1 MLVFLRVYACV
12 YVPYMAMHA
21 LRVAVGIGGL
31 RLESIFERVAHQ
43 PALAGGMCAL
53 HTKFVRILTK
63 ISNTLLHDYSTVSV
77 TPPPSQ
83 EFLTLCFFSDPVQT
97 PISLDKGLY
106 KHVHL
111 FRLTFSANVGHY
123 MALIEAYRGLD
134 RVNTGTGSLYK

>member
-31 RLESIFERVAHQ
+31 RLESIFERVSHQ
-43 PALAGGMCAL
+43 PALAGGMRAL

-63 ISNTLLHDYSTVSV
+63 ISNTLLHDYSTVSM

-83 EFLTLCFFSDPVQT
+83 DQSRHRIEGRMQESSREQHGDEHRVLSTSPQSSMFDEILH
-97 PISLDKGLY
+97 ISYLL
-106 KHVHL
+106 VH
-111 FRLTFSANVGHY
+111 GQQ
-123 MALIEAYRGLD
+123 
-134 RVNTGTGSLYK
+134 

>member
-53 HTKFVRILTK
+53 HTKFVRFLIKT
-63 ISNTLLHDYSTVSV
+63 SNTLLYECCGQRPIQRARRALTQVVTAVLTESFGQSEIYSARPVTDSFEQARMHTVP
-77 TPPPSQ
+77 T
-83 EFLTLCFFSDPVQT
+83 T
-97 PISLDKGLY
+97 
-106 KHVHL
+106 
-111 FRLTFSANVGHY
+111 
-123 MALIEAYRGLD
+123 
-134 RVNTGTGSLYK
+134 

>member
-53 HTKFVRILTK
+53 HTKFVRFLIKT
-63 ISNTLLHDYSTVSV
+63 SNTLLYDYPTVSM

-83 EFLTLCFFSDPVQT
+83 EACCVLN
-97 PISLDKGLY
+97 GLLGLLRCLRHY
-106 KHVHL
+106 
-111 FRLTFSANVGHY
+111 RVGHV
-123 MALIEAYRGLD
+123 IYRG
-134 RVNTGTGSLYK
+134 GY